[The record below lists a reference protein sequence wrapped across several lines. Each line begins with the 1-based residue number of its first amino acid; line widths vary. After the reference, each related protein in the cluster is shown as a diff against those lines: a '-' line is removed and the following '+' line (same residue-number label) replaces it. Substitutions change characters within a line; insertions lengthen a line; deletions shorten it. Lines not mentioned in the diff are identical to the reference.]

1 MQKITLI
8 GNLGKNPEERLTSNG
23 VGVISFSLAVNWGKE
38 KVVWYDIAIW
48 ENKKKLF
55 ERILPHL
62 NTGSRVCIMGTL
74 HPPEIYSPEQGF
86 PRVKLRVDPDSI
98 SFVGGAQKKDEADK
112 GVPLGDQRQYAQSTQ
127 EEIPF

>member
-8 GNLGKNPEERLTSNG
+8 GNMGKDPEERFTQHG
-23 VGVISFSLAVNWGKE
+23 VGVISFSVAVNWGKE
-38 KVVWYDIAIW
+38 KTVWYDIAIW

-62 NTGSRVCIMGTL
+62 GKGSRICIIGTL

-86 PRVKLRVDPDSI
+86 PRVRLRIDPDSI
-98 SFVGGAQKKDEADK
+98 NFVGVPMKKDEESPQQAA
-112 GVPLGDQRQYAQSTQ
+112 LGTEGRDQMVQ